1 VNRATIEQDSS
12 MNGLLD
18 IVFML
23 DKKSSREDMAKSL
36 NTAMTCIKQMSA
48 EDSADMY
55 DWIDH
60 VWLGHIDKA
69 KKAELMKNIKRGE
82 VSVMNSG
89 LSLIFEEERLKAVKE
104 TEEKAEKKF
113 HNEKIKLAKKMK
125 KRGIAIEYIIEDT
138 GLTVDEINE

>member
-1 VNRATIEQDSS
+1 
-12 MNGLLD
+12 
-18 IVFML
+18 
-23 DKKSSREDMAKSL
+23 
-36 NTAMTCIKQMSA
+36 
-48 EDSADMY
+48 
-55 DWIDH
+55 
-60 VWLGHIDKA
+60 
-69 KKAELMKNIKRGE
+69 
-82 VSVMNSG
+82 MNSG